1 MFLEQCKYVVKE
13 RKMPKYITDNIE
25 VYSSKILVDKFLMK
39 QILIKKILMKKNLM
53 KKFPMKKILMKI
65 LIQKIKYTMCLFS
78 YLKYFKLY

>member
-1 MFLEQCKYVVKE
+1 MFLKECKYVVKE
-13 RKMPKYITDNIE
+13 KKMPKYITDNTE
-25 VYSSKILVDKFLMK
+25 VYSSSILVDQFLMK